1 MKLVVAEPE
10 SDALRELLARDADQL
25 ASAIVEVEVV
35 RAVRRAAPALVPLAQ
50 QVVSYVTVVEVSEA
64 IRERASLL
72 EPVTLRSLDA
82 LHLST
87 ALELGDDLDA
97 VVTYDTRM
105 TDAASSVGLQV
116 VAPGAQG

>member
-105 TDAASSVGLQV
+105 TDAATSVGLQV

>member
-1 MKLVVAEPE
+1 M
-10 SDALRELLARDADQL
+10 
-25 ASAIVEVEVV
+25 V

-50 QVVSYVTVVEVSEA
+50 RVVSHVTVVEVSEA

-72 EPVTLRSLDA
+72 EPVMLRSLDA

-87 ALELGDDLDA
+87 ALELGEDLDA

-105 TDAASSVGLQV
+105 TDAAASLGLHV
-116 VAPGAQG
+116 VAPGASG